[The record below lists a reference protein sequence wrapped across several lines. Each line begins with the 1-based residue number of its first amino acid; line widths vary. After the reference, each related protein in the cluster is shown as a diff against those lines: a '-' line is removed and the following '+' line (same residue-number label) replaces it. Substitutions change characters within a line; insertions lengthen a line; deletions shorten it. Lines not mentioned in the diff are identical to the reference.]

1 MTSWA
6 KHLRCSLPFLI
17 GETKTSDRTSAPPAT
32 PKTLAWITIANNDMV
47 GHLQCQSSPLQWN
60 PIDHHVHTA
69 KLRHAA
75 RLGMAKITSFAAP
88 TRNSALLQELML
100 TTGVAP
106 PKKVKQQSMAE
117 VSEDTFDERMRA
129 IITNTKMLREELLT
143 PTGDENNDDF
153 LATVASQVQLPP
165 FDEIPPGLRKV
176 CYDYSNPDLIK
187 VPFTS
192 VCEPPITKPF
202 PPPCAQRRIPESEM
216 PKCDSDLLME
226 EWRETYEAAHS
237 TYMQENKAFFAAIKA
252 GQPPPKVTPQA
263 FDNKIYKPQFRNL
276 HWVTGTGKP
285 PRILDT
291 TTRVSDHLKRD
302 FFKKDWEDL
311 PDQEILSMVIDG
323 ISNKCQ
329 CQFYNVFSP
338 PLSSLAGAVDQLLD
352 QAVERYD
359 RNWVTVHTAQP
370 FHPCIYV
377 ANGSTPKKNSLPP
390 NDKRLTTHYSWPHDE
405 IFPLASMRQNA
416 DGTYTAQAGDVPVIP
431 INTGHKAFEPA
442 NPPEVKPMAKQ
453 ISQNCTALEHMST
466 VVGEPVIYFSW
477 DWKDYFPQ
485 FFMRMDELHRNVR
498 VVPCTT
504 KMANH
509 FGIPLPQTELIQLND
524 TRMAF
529 GCSPSSNYGQRIG
542 NGLLWSWR
550 RIFQA
555 LERESLKTARPAV
568 IQYLRKRKRLCK
580 PESGSSLKQNVRAE
594 AVVFTDDPKI
604 GACGYTAY
612 KNAVLAFAILM
623 DATGLLVSG
632 LNKMQAG
639 MAVNYT
645 GAWYFA
651 GIGLIVASREKR
663 LRAIAGLQEIF
674 NYKCS
679 YGDYRKLVGLLNFLQ
694 FLEHNNEDLMLST
707 SGALN
712 LYAPL
717 CRPGNQTA
725 TKVTPKAYPDLV
737 GSWLLWCDVAATRN
751 GVPFS
756 HAIKQSDKPDP
767 SAEYIHI
774 YGDAFKDDSGA
785 GIGTFMHG
793 YYSNLMLT
801 TELSIPILEAVAP
814 LVGLITF
821 QNLLPNRMDQ
831 WHVWLHADGSAI
843 AHVMQNHKPTSPL
856 MRFVWKTMKNH
867 SAFKKLA
874 DNMVVDHTFG
884 EANPVGDAPS
894 RNNIGELTELCQ
906 AMNVKAQRIPMPPDA
921 IEFVARVEAFNSTLA
936 SSRKP
941 AAGTKRTLS
950 DRERGNTPAN
960 PSFQS
965 PFAHAMPAL
974 EAIAAPLSNKEG
986 RAIHRQGVM
995 GEKLAVCVDK
1005 FRVTAHNVSSR
1016 ISTIIQ
1022 RARDEQ
1028 WNTAGLR
1035 YAAYEANLQ
1044 LRKALTKHD
1053 NDVSELRTLGWRDAA
1068 SPTCLLCSFNGCIY
1082 GHPHSNVNTTSDGD
1096 DGGSGGGDNGGG
1108 GGSDDGGDGG
1118 GDNNSSDDGGGGGAN
1133 DDTTQ
1138 PVAASQLLPR
1148 RPRYLP
1154 DLPDYDRRS
1163 RPRRRI
1169 TAPEADENDD
1179 ETETE
1184 DDLTQSSS
1192 HTRPQATPAKRPFA
1206 NEEGNDPMSPC
1217 PQLDSLIQAGAVG
1230 LTPDQLGQQHK
1241 CRRLMR
1247 DSPSPGSQPTASTST
1262 NQPAARAPA
1271 NIHARW
1277 EVQTH
1282 FNILRPRMAVCLPV
1296 PATPPRMA
1304 VCLPVPATPQSAAPK
1319 FTARADGPDSGGSS
1333 SPEEGAKTPQRPDSP
1348 RVEAVPNQ
1356 LHSVQQSPS
1365 TRPLTKEERSNTVA
1379 HAAFTSPF
1387 AHAMPHPTGAS
1398 RGESAA
1404 SSARDARKGGRPSP
1418 KAGRRE
1424 PATSDTPAAGESDDQ
1439 PGGEVRRGTR
1449 VRNKPLEVL
1458 NPTPSGAQGLVAI
1471 QGRKQSATSPEPQL
1485 ITASS
1490 QGTTAPTST
1499 TKSATAER
1507 GTSREEREEQDARSM
1522 PPPPAKR
1529 RCTEVSQHAPE
1540 PLGKEKH
1547 GSASGVVEPPTH
1559 DELPASMPCSTTISG
1574 IVSTVHVFG
1583 RPGSAPI
1590 CILQGHQ
1597 RPRTTG
1603 TSPEASPNSSSAPTD
1618 SAGSSSGSGSTS
1630 GSSSSS
1636 DSGSTSNSDDD
1647 HVTAQLG
1654 KETLQEWAKWFFNLS
1669 NRGEAPNWEWIDAQL
1684 ITSWQLPLDE
1694 IWAMRAK
1701 VQATCR
1707 ATRIL
1712 LFEEDRHVYANPYV
1726 GCTAEPGLPA
1736 AAQAL
1741 KEIAASQTRD
1751 IHYRSMKAAVAGDPT
1766 WLLKQGSH
1774 PAGLPCFPGAG
1785 KFRDYHPRPVAPLGS
1800 TSTSPETKEYFGSIV
1815 ALFARVTR
1823 NEYPLLAGVCSAQE
1837 GGSIVMMPAVVT
1849 GLARTS
1855 SPASPWL
1862 ELTCLLDGSRESF
1875 SPSELDEMPTAENA
1889 QQALQIVDKAQT
1901 TFETYKFDPEG
1912 VPVSRRNHPILITST
1927 KLALDDPTAIGSL
1940 PKATDLAGRNAC
1952 LPRAI
1957 MLSTQKTAM
1966 SLTEQEFWGLEPQQH
1981 TTAYKR
1987 SATRTER
1994 GNTSSNPAFQSP
2006 YAHAARL
2013 PTRSPPPKAAEGAG
2027 TLALSSPAPR
2037 AERAPYA
2044 RTTDTAEQAANKRHK
2059 RENQVVPSTTA
2070 RGSAIPTRS
2079 PTLSPAKP
2087 PPISPINIA
2096 TGQSHETAT
2105 PPLQLG
2111 AQNLSELYSLLDPLP
2126 GGRGQR
2132 AWNAV
2137 MEQHADLLDDVRNDN
2152 VKAHRRCAMSEWKAY
2167 LRFLN
2172 LKDWVRP
2179 DIRSLPERRAFAERL
2194 LLAGF
2199 IPWGYARMK
2208 PGSGREKA
2216 NPRSMMA
2223 KARHVVAE
2231 HRDTYH
2237 VQMADT
2243 KAATTVLTAML
2254 RRHVANFGPLP
2265 KSRKQAF
2272 ENATLKKL
2280 LKVPTQTLPSGRH
2293 WDADSYRAR
2302 NVNALMRYLSQSG
2315 DRKEAVSVRRKGTYD
2330 RSKMSRASVQ
2340 YLIGKQIYAD
2350 PTPKQRHSMKVGD
2363 AVLVVPACT
2372 KADFTGEVW
2381 GADPII
2387 LPFDPTQFNNAAVAI
2402 INMEDKDPVTGLA
2415 RKDYPLFCSEPG
2427 EPFIACQLDGL
2438 LHDLLRTFMAKDEAR
2453 KYSFHSFR
2461 SYLACC
2467 LKTAGAS
2474 IAEIKRICRWLDDD
2488 SLRVYCR
2495 MEVESTTALLS
2506 KAGKVEPSTLTTA
2519 QLDKLVDRPNP
2530 HMTLGELV
2538 GTNTKWLNAAAASA
2552 EHVTH
2557 RTRKNLQDNLP
2568 PLDNHDDMMALTQE
2582 FGTADNIPA
2591 GFEAYIDLTLENSCT
2606 PEQYGLSGSEMGIS
2620 HTRGRA

>member
-1 MTSWA
+1 M
-6 KHLRCSLPFLI
+6 
-17 GETKTSDRTSAPPAT
+17 
-32 PKTLAWITIANNDMV
+32 
-47 GHLQCQSSPLQWN
+47 
-60 PIDHHVHTA
+60 
-69 KLRHAA
+69 
-75 RLGMAKITSFAAP
+75 
-88 TRNSALLQELML
+88 
-100 TTGVAP
+100 
-106 PKKVKQQSMAE
+106 
-117 VSEDTFDERMRA
+117 
-129 IITNTKMLREELLT
+129 
-143 PTGDENNDDF
+143 
-153 LATVASQVQLPP
+153 
-165 FDEIPPGLRKV
+165 
-176 CYDYSNPDLIK
+176 
-187 VPFTS
+187 
-192 VCEPPITKPF
+192 
-202 PPPCAQRRIPESEM
+202 
-216 PKCDSDLLME
+216 
-226 EWRETYEAAHS
+226 
-237 TYMQENKAFFAAIKA
+237 
-252 GQPPPKVTPQA
+252 
-263 FDNKIYKPQFRNL
+263 
-276 HWVTGTGKP
+276 
-285 PRILDT
+285 
-291 TTRVSDHLKRD
+291 SDHLKRD

-405 IFPLASMRQNA
+405 IFPLASMRQNV

-793 YYSNLMLT
+793 YYSNLMLA

-1035 YAAYEANLQ
+1035 YATYEANLQ

-1096 DGGSGGGDNGGG
+1096 DGG
-1108 GGSDDGGDGG
+1108 
-1118 GDNNSSDDGGGGGAN
+1118 
-1133 DDTTQ
+1133 
-1138 PVAASQLLPR
+1138 
-1148 RPRYLP
+1148 
-1154 DLPDYDRRS
+1154 
-1163 RPRRRI
+1163 
-1169 TAPEADENDD
+1169 
-1179 ETETE
+1179 
-1184 DDLTQSSS
+1184 
-1192 HTRPQATPAKRPFA
+1192 
-1206 NEEGNDPMSPC
+1206 
-1217 PQLDSLIQAGAVG
+1217 
-1230 LTPDQLGQQHK
+1230 
-1241 CRRLMR
+1241 
-1247 DSPSPGSQPTASTST
+1247 
-1262 NQPAARAPA
+1262 
-1271 NIHARW
+1271 
-1277 EVQTH
+1277 
-1282 FNILRPRMAVCLPV
+1282 
-1296 PATPPRMA
+1296 
-1304 VCLPVPATPQSAAPK
+1304 
-1319 FTARADGPDSGGSS
+1319 
-1333 SPEEGAKTPQRPDSP
+1333 
-1348 RVEAVPNQ
+1348 
-1356 LHSVQQSPS
+1356 
-1365 TRPLTKEERSNTVA
+1365 
-1379 HAAFTSPF
+1379 
-1387 AHAMPHPTGAS
+1387 
-1398 RGESAA
+1398 
-1404 SSARDARKGGRPSP
+1404 
-1418 KAGRRE
+1418 
-1424 PATSDTPAAGESDDQ
+1424 
-1439 PGGEVRRGTR
+1439 
-1449 VRNKPLEVL
+1449 
-1458 NPTPSGAQGLVAI
+1458 
-1471 QGRKQSATSPEPQL
+1471 
-1485 ITASS
+1485 
-1490 QGTTAPTST
+1490 
-1499 TKSATAER
+1499 
-1507 GTSREEREEQDARSM
+1507 
-1522 PPPPAKR
+1522 
-1529 RCTEVSQHAPE
+1529 
-1540 PLGKEKH
+1540 
-1547 GSASGVVEPPTH
+1547 
-1559 DELPASMPCSTTISG
+1559 
-1574 IVSTVHVFG
+1574 
-1583 RPGSAPI
+1583 
-1590 CILQGHQ
+1590 
-1597 RPRTTG
+1597 
-1603 TSPEASPNSSSAPTD
+1603 
-1618 SAGSSSGSGSTS
+1618 
-1630 GSSSSS
+1630 
-1636 DSGSTSNSDDD
+1636 
-1647 HVTAQLG
+1647 
-1654 KETLQEWAKWFFNLS
+1654 
-1669 NRGEAPNWEWIDAQL
+1669 
-1684 ITSWQLPLDE
+1684 
-1694 IWAMRAK
+1694 
-1701 VQATCR
+1701 
-1707 ATRIL
+1707 
-1712 LFEEDRHVYANPYV
+1712 
-1726 GCTAEPGLPA
+1726 
-1736 AAQAL
+1736 
-1741 KEIAASQTRD
+1741 
-1751 IHYRSMKAAVAGDPT
+1751 
-1766 WLLKQGSH
+1766 
-1774 PAGLPCFPGAG
+1774 
-1785 KFRDYHPRPVAPLGS
+1785 
-1800 TSTSPETKEYFGSIV
+1800 
-1815 ALFARVTR
+1815 
-1823 NEYPLLAGVCSAQE
+1823 
-1837 GGSIVMMPAVVT
+1837 
-1849 GLARTS
+1849 
-1855 SPASPWL
+1855 
-1862 ELTCLLDGSRESF
+1862 
-1875 SPSELDEMPTAENA
+1875 
-1889 QQALQIVDKAQT
+1889 
-1901 TFETYKFDPEG
+1901 
-1912 VPVSRRNHPILITST
+1912 
-1927 KLALDDPTAIGSL
+1927 
-1940 PKATDLAGRNAC
+1940 
-1952 LPRAI
+1952 
-1957 MLSTQKTAM
+1957 
-1966 SLTEQEFWGLEPQQH
+1966 
-1981 TTAYKR
+1981 
-1987 SATRTER
+1987 
-1994 GNTSSNPAFQSP
+1994 P

-2027 TLALSSPAPR
+2027 MLALSSPAPR
-2037 AERAPYA
+2037 AERAPNA

-2059 RENQVVPSTTA
+2059 CENQVVPSTTA

-2591 GFEAYIDLTLENSCT
+2591 GFEAYIDLTLENICT